1 MHVFTLPVHMYNII
15 DGIVGIKKF
24 ILFVKE
30 GCQFQSFL
38 EALQSMLLCGG
49 GS

>member
-1 MHVFTLPVHMYNII
+1 MDILTLPVHMYNII
-15 DGIVGIKKF
+15 DGIVGIKMF

-30 GCQFQSFL
+30 GCQFESFSK
-38 EALQSMLLCGG
+38 ALQSMVLCGG